1 MLLSPNEIKN
11 RALAFSKE
19 WGSDFSEDAEAK
31 VFSDAVATQSLGK
44 LQNTTHSDLH
54 KEFIIDKNTAGEYM
68 AKVLGYKLKEA
79 PSDDTDPKLS
89 EFLKNIL
96 KSIKQRLEIYQKF

>member
-1 MLLSPNEIKN
+1 
-11 RALAFSKE
+11 
-19 WGSDFSEDAEAK
+19 
-31 VFSDAVATQSLGK
+31 
-44 LQNTTHSDLH
+44 
-54 KEFIIDKNTAGEYM
+54 M
-68 AKVLGYKLKEA
+68 AKVLEYKLKEA